1 MTDGAQDGGGGTP
14 APADAGVPG
23 AAVPAGAAAEREAA
37 FFDLDRTLMAGSSG
51 FHWARAARGAG
62 LITRR
67 RLAADAVM
75 NVRFRLEGSTDAGTD
90 KVRERV
96 GALIAGRRVRDLD
109 RLAPKVLTGVLPRLY
124 PQMLTVAYEHQDAG
138 RRVYIVTAA
147 SQEMAGLLAHVLG
160 FDGGIGSRSEI
171 VDGVYT
177 GRPGGPF
184 TYREG
189 KADAIRALAEEE
201 GIDLDASWAYS
212 DSESDLPMLRAAGHP
227 VAVNPDAVL
236 GRVAREEGW
245 AVMRFDTLGRRLKA
259 GAAIALAALAGT
271 AGHSAA
277 RRAGAGVPARTA
289 GRRR

>member
-1 MTDGAQDGGGGTP
+1 MQP
-14 APADAGVPG
+14 GVPG
-23 AAVPAGAAAEREAA
+23 ATLQAGAGASREAA

-62 LITRR
+62 LISRR
-67 RLAADAVM
+67 RLAADAFV
-75 NVRFRLEGSTDAGTD
+75 NLRFRLEGSTDAATD

-124 PQMLTVAYEHQDAG
+124 PQMLELAYEHQDAG

-147 SQEMAGLLAHVLG
+147 SQEMAALLAHVLG

-189 KADAIRALAEEE
+189 KADAIRALAAEA
-201 GIDLDASWAYS
+201 GIDLASSWGYS
-212 DSESDLPMLRAAGHP
+212 DSESDLPMLRAVGHP
-227 VAVNPDAVL
+227 VAVNPDAAL
-236 GRVAREEGW
+236 LRVAREEDW

-259 GAAIALAALAGT
+259 GVAIALAALAGT
-271 AGHSAA
+271 AGHTAA
-277 RRAGAGVPARTA
+277 RRAGGRAAAVRGGGVRLGARRA
-289 GRRR
+289 AVRR